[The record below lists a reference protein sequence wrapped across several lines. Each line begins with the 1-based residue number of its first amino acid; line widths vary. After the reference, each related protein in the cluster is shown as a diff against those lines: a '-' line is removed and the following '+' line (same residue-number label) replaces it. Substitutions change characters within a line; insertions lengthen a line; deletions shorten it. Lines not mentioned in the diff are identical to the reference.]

1 MPQKR
6 KGFRLSQ
13 KRVALIINPSSA
25 QTKWLRS
32 QKLRQYLH
40 RKFPGRIYDHAKDK
54 QGMIE
59 LAKKLSLENDILV
72 SFGGDG
78 TIADVMQGIFE
89 AGREKE
95 VTLGIV
101 PFGSGNALRKS
112 LQIPKQV
119 KKAIKVLIT
128 GESKPID
135 LIDIGGQVASFVSVG
150 ATGKVSHN
158 KSQHKIPGLIGHL
171 LAARIMFTHPR
182 EEMEIELFDGIDDKA
197 GRFDKKA
204 FSLKLFDCVVNKTN
218 HFGYSWTVAPK
229 AKIDDGYLDIT
240 LFDIRAYS
248 YLLYF
253 PLIYLGHYQK
263 ILKHFK
269 AKRIIVRGKELHV
282 QYNGEAL
289 ETRDEIEMNILP
301 KALRV
306 FVPGRMTRVHLPSTP
321 SPRPAPFFTGHEDRS
336 GPEITEDPGFTLEE

>member
-1 MPQKR
+1 MSHKL
-6 KGFRLSQ
+6 KGSRFSQ

-25 QTKWLRS
+25 QNKWMRS
-32 QKLRQYLH
+32 RKLRQYLH
-40 RKFPGRIYDHAKDK
+40 KKFPGRIFDHAKDK
-54 QGMIE
+54 AGMIE
-59 LAKKLSLENDILV
+59 LARKLSLENDILV
-72 SFGGDG
+72 GFGGDG
-78 TIADVMQGIFE
+78 TLADIMQGIFE

-95 VTLGIV
+95 VILGIV

-119 KKAIKVLIT
+119 RKAIKVLVR
-128 GESKPID
+128 GEPRPID
-135 LIDIGGQVASFVSVG
+135 LIDVGGRVASFVSVG
-150 ATGKVSHN
+150 ATGKVAQQ
-158 KSQHKIPGLIGHL
+158 KSRHKIPGLLGHL

-182 EEMEIELFDGIDDKA
+182 DEMEIELFDGIDDKA
-197 GRFDKKA
+197 VRFDKKT
-204 FSLKLFDCVVNKTN
+204 FNLKLFDCVVNKTN

-269 AKRIIVRGKELHV
+269 AKRIIVRGKNLHV

-289 ETRDEIEMNILP
+289 ETQDEIEMKVLP
-301 KALRV
+301 GALKV
-306 FVPGRMTRVHLPSTP
+306 IGPSRTN
-321 SPRPAPFFTGHEDRS
+321 RAR
-336 GPEITEDPGFTLEE
+336 

>member
-1 MPQKR
+1 MLHKLKR
-6 KGFRLSQ
+6 SRLIT
-13 KRVALIINPSSA
+13 KRTALIINPSSA
-25 QTKWLRS
+25 QNKWMRS
-32 QKLRQYLH
+32 RKLRQYLH
-40 RKFPGRIYDHAKDK
+40 KKFPGRIFDHAKDK
-54 QGMIE
+54 AGMIE
-59 LAKKLSLENDILV
+59 LARKLSLENDILV
-72 SFGGDG
+72 GFGGDG
-78 TIADVMQGIFE
+78 TLADIMQGIFE

-95 VTLGIV
+95 VILGIV

-119 KKAIKVLIT
+119 RKAIKVLVR
-128 GESKPID
+128 GEPQPID
-135 LIDIGGQVASFVSVG
+135 LIDVGGRVASFVSVG
-150 ATGKVSHN
+150 ATGKVAQK
-158 KSQHKIPGLIGHL
+158 KSQHKIPGLLGHL

-182 EEMEIELFDGIDDKA
+182 DEMEIELFDGIDDKA
-197 GRFDKKA
+197 VRFDKKT
-204 FSLKLFDCVVNKTN
+204 LNMKLFDCVVNKTN

-269 AKRIIVRGKELHV
+269 AKRIIVRGKNLHV

-289 ETRDEIEMNILP
+289 ETQDEIEMKVLP
-301 KALRV
+301 GALKV
-306 FVPGRMTRVHLPSTP
+306 IGPGRMSRA
-321 SPRPAPFFTGHEDRS
+321 R
-336 GPEITEDPGFTLEE
+336 

>member
-1 MPQKR
+1 MPHKLKR
-6 KGFRLSQ
+6 SRLFT
-13 KRVALIINPSSA
+13 KRTALIINPSSA
-25 QTKWLRS
+25 QNKWMRS
-32 QKLRQYLH
+32 RKLRQYLH
-40 RKFPGRIYDHAKDK
+40 KKFPGRIFDHAKDK
-54 QGMIE
+54 ASMIE

-72 SFGGDG
+72 GFGGDG
-78 TIADVMQGIFE
+78 TLADIMQGIFE

-95 VTLGIV
+95 VILGIV

-119 KKAIKVLIT
+119 RKAIKVLIK
-128 GESKPID
+128 GEPRPID
-135 LIDIGGQVASFVSVG
+135 LIDVGGRVASFVSIG
-150 ATGKVSHN
+150 ATGKVAHK

-182 EEMEIELFDGIDDKA
+182 EEMDIELFDGIDDK
-197 GRFDKKA
+197 GVPFDKKT
-204 FSLKLFDCVVNKTN
+204 FNLRLFDCVVNKTN

-269 AKRIIVRGKELHV
+269 TKRIIVRGKNLQAE
-282 QYNGEAL
+282 YNGEAL
-289 ETRDEIEMNILP
+289 ETRDEIEMKVLP
-301 KALRV
+301 KALKV
-306 FVPGRMTRVHLPSTP
+306 IGPGRMNRA
-321 SPRPAPFFTGHEDRS
+321 R
-336 GPEITEDPGFTLEE
+336 